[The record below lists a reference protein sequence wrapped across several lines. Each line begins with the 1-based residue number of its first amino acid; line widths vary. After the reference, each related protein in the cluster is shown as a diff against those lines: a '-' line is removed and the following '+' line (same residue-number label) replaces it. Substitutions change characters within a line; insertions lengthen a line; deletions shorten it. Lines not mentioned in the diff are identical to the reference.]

1 MSMFPPSFD
10 VSFGVPSLAVGFAFY
25 FLPAII
31 AWVRA
36 HYNRV
41 AILALNLLL
50 GWTVVG
56 WVVSLVWSFTN
67 PPPRPDE
74 SGQSS

>member
-1 MSMFPPSFD
+1 MFPPSFD
-10 VSFGVPSLAVGFAFY
+10 LHFGFPSIAVGFAFY
-25 FLPAII
+25 FLPSII
-31 AWVRA
+31 AWVRT

-74 SGQSS
+74 NA

>member
-1 MSMFPPSFD
+1 MFSPRFD
-10 VSFGVPSLAVGFAFY
+10 LPYGLPSLAVGFAFY
-25 FLPAII
+25 FLPTII

-56 WVVSLVWSFTN
+56 WVVSLGWSFTN
-67 PPPRPDE
+67 PPPRYDDRA
-74 SGQSS
+74 

>member
-1 MSMFPPSFD
+1 MFPPSFD
-10 VSFGVPSLAVGFAFY
+10 FSFGVPSLTLTIAFY
-25 FLPAII
+25 FLPTII
-31 AWVRA
+31 AWVRG

-56 WVVSLVWSFTN
+56 WVVALVWSFTN
-67 PPPRPDE
+67 PPPISNDHA
-74 SGQSS
+74 